1 MQIIC
6 RIYKLWGTVEKT
18 AQLIFNQRKC
28 FKTAGECGLIWAII
42 LHAWI
47 RDDSR
52 VTNSMLA
59 WTTNVW
65 DKEMK
70 WGPSPQPLCPCNPR
84 VKPSLPKHHNADRQI
99 PQAAAPLWLFT
110 MNNTPNRLN
119 SSAWNA
125 CRTKTK
131 EERIKLPPTICL
143 LRGISDFSWEGKN
156 RKRNQKT
163 KSQFHFNLPA
173 SWTLWISF
181 SVDGDKRALLLFIPF
196 RHQLGIWSAAKLR
209 L

>member
-1 MQIIC
+1 MF
-6 RIYKLWGTVEKT
+6 GTKRWRGT
-18 AQLIFNQRKC
+18 
-28 FKTAGECGLIWAII
+28 
-42 LHAWI
+42 
-47 RDDSR
+47 
-52 VTNSMLA
+52 
-59 WTTNVW
+59 
-65 DKEMK
+65 K
-70 WGPSPQPLCPCNPR
+70 WGPSPQSLCPSNPR

-110 MNNTPNRLN
+110 MNNTPNRLH
-119 SSAWNA
+119 SSAWNT

-156 RKRNQKT
+156 RKLKVSYILIFLRAELCL
-163 KSQFHFNLPA
+163 S
-173 SWTLWISF
+173 SLWIYF

-196 RHQLGIWSAAKLR
+196 RHQLGMWSAAKLR